1 MDNTK
6 ILIVEDEIIIAMEI
20 ADRLGSMG
28 YEVLRI
34 VANGKDAINVALQEK
49 PNLILM
55 DIMIQGDMDG
65 IETATKIRN
74 VSDIPVIY
82 LTANADEATL
92 QRAKV
97 SDAFGYLIKPFEERE
112 LGTTI
117 EMALYKHKMEA
128 KLRANEE
135 QFRSLFENS
144 TIGIYRMNLDGR
156 IILAN
161 HEILKVL
168 GCSSVEE
175 LSSKKAYDFIEG
187 GFEALKKLFEEVQ
200 RKGRIKNYKLNVL
213 RGDGSKIPVS
223 MSGSFVKDHNGVR
236 RLDGTIE
243 DISLEQKY
251 QRELI
256 KAKEKAE
263 ESDRLKSE
271 FLAGM
276 SHEIRTPIN
285 TIMSFVSLL
294 EDDLKGNNNSD
305 YDEIFHAI
313 ELGSLRLTRT
323 VDSILNMAQFQAG
336 TFEVFKIKIDI
347 VEDIL
352 QNLHGEFQ
360 NAAAQRGLELKF
372 ENTATKTKILGD
384 KYSLSQLFVNL
395 IDNALK
401 YTKEGFVEVKVY
413 HDEAGILSVDVEDTG
428 IGISE
433 SFLPTLFKPFS
444 QEEQG
449 YSRKFDGN
457 GLGLALVKKYCEIN
471 DAFIQVSS
479 QKNKGTKF
487 TVKFAQT
494 NENNAYENRPQIK
507 SEEIS
512 PTSNNSSIQNLL
524 DD

>member
-1 MDNTK
+1 MDKTK
-6 ILIVEDEIIIAMEI
+6 ILIVEDEVIIAMEI

-28 YEVLRI
+28 YEVLRV

-55 DIMIQGDMDG
+55 DIMIKGNMDG
-65 IETATKIRN
+65 IETATKIRSI
-74 VSDIPVIY
+74 SDIPVIY

-112 LGTTI
+112 LSTTI
-117 EMALYKHKMEA
+117 EMALYKHNMEG

-144 TIGIYRMNLDGR
+144 SIGIYRMDLEGNIL
-156 IILAN
+156 LAN
-161 HEILKVL
+161 PEMLRILDCESISNL
-168 GCSSVEE
+168 GN
-175 LSSKKAYDFIEG
+175 KKAYEFMYG
-187 GFEALKKLFEEVQ
+187 GFNSLKKLFENVQ
-200 RKGRIKNYKLNVL
+200 KYGNVKNYKAKIQK
-213 RGDGSKIPVS
+213 RDGSIIPIS
-223 MSGSFVKDHNGVR
+223 MSGSFVKDHNGIR

-243 DISLEQKY
+243 DISLQEKY
-251 QRELI
+251 QAELI

-263 ESDRLKSE
+263 ESDKLKSE

-285 TIMSFVSLL
+285 TIMSFISLL
-294 EDDLKGNNNSD
+294 RDDLKGKNNSE

-336 TFEVFKIKIDI
+336 TFEVFKIKIDL

-352 QNLHGEFQ
+352 KNINNEFQ
-360 NAAAQRGLELKF
+360 NTAKQRGLELTF
-372 ENTATKTKILGD
+372 ENTATQTKLLGD
-384 KYSLSQLFVNL
+384 KYSISQLFVNL

-401 YTKEGFVEVKVY
+401 YTKEGFVNVKVY
-413 HDEAGILSVDVEDTG
+413 HDENGVLSVDVVDTG

-433 SFLPTLFKPFS
+433 NFLPTLFKPFS

-471 DAFIQVSS
+471 DAIIQVKSE
-479 QKNKGTKF
+479 KNKGTKF

-494 NENNAYENRPQIK
+494 NKNNAYENRPI
-507 SEEIS
+507 
-512 PTSNNSSIQNLL
+512 PTQETKPQNSFGLDNSNPLNL
-524 DD
+524 

>member
-1 MDNTK
+1 MDKIK
-6 ILIVEDEIIIAMEI
+6 ILVVEDEIIIAMEI
-20 ADRLGSMG
+20 ADRLASMG

-34 VANGKDAINVALQEK
+34 VANGNDAINVALQEK

-92 QRAKV
+92 QRAKT

-128 KLRANEE
+128 RLRANEE

-144 TIGIYRMNLDGR
+144 TIGIYRMNLEGT
-156 IILAN
+156 ILLAN
-161 HEILKVL
+161 HEILKIL
-168 GCSSVEE
+168 GCNSLEE
-175 LSSKKAYDFIEG
+175 LGNKKAYDFMEG
-187 GFEALKKLFEEVQ
+187 GADTLKKMFEEIQ

-236 RLDGTIE
+236 RMDGTIE
-243 DISLEQKY
+243 DISLQQRY

-294 EDDLKGNNNSD
+294 EEDLKGKNNSE

-336 TFEVFKIKIDI
+336 TFEVFKTKIDL

-352 QNLHGEFQ
+352 QDLHNEFQ
-360 NAAAQRGLELKF
+360 NTANQRGLKLKF
-372 ENTATKTKILGD
+372 KNDATKTKILGD

-413 HDEAGILSVDVEDTG
+413 HDEDGILSVDVVDTG

-479 QKNKGTKF
+479 KKNKGTKF

-494 NENNAYENRPQIK
+494 NKNNAYENRPQINN
-507 SEEIS
+507 EGIS
-512 PTSNNSSIQNLL
+512 PTRNNSSIQNLF